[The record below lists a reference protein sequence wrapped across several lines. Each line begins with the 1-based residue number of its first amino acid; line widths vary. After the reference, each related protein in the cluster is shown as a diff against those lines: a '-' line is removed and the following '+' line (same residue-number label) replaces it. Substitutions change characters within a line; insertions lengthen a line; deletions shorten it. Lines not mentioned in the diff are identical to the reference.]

1 MNGAY
6 YIGATGMRAQQTG
19 LETIANNV
27 ANINTNTYKRSE
39 VRFSELVSQTRVQA
53 DTVPVD
59 TSFPDILTGVQ
70 ARTSARVFEQ
80 GNLRQTGKPFDLAI
94 SGDGFVEVL
103 GPGGQTW
110 LWRGG
115 TLQINAEGALQTDS
129 GLVLK
134 ALIDVPINSSSITI
148 ARDGAVSSVSSGSD
162 VSSEIGKIELVMPR
176 DSLALE
182 SVGSGY
188 YRAASND
195 ELTVLLPGQD
205 NGGVFVQGSIEAS
218 NVELTTEMVTLL
230 LMQRAYA
237 ANAQVV
243 QAGDQLMAIANGL
256 RR

>member
-27 ANINTNTYKRSE
+27 ANINTNTYQRSE

-148 ARDGAVSSVSSGSD
+148 ARDGAVSSVSSGSAGCECHLAH
-162 VSSEIGKIELVMPR
+162 SAGSAPR
-176 DSLALE
+176 F
-182 SVGSGY
+182 GG
-188 YRAASND
+188 AA
-195 ELTVLLPGQD
+195 
-205 NGGVFVQGSIEAS
+205 F
-218 NVELTTEMVTLL
+218 
-230 LMQRAYA
+230 
-237 ANAQVV
+237 
-243 QAGDQLMAIANGL
+243 GL
-256 RR
+256 RSFSCGPQSQRPSTAWPFGS